1 MVQQVAYVNDPV
13 TTLLMTLVHSDVFL
27 FYRFIQQ
34 FILLHH
40 VKGDHIGLLQDGGA
54 IFTLFFTTSVSPDIS
69 QMTSTALA

>member
-27 FYRFIQQ
+27 FCRFIQQ

-40 VKGDHIGLLQDGGA
+40 VKGDHIGLLQAGGA